1 MTARALSILHTE
13 ASLGWGGQEIRILNE
28 SLGMQARGHTI
39 TLAAPAEARISGEA
53 RARGLSVIETP
64 IGRKNL
70 RGLAAMRALLRTSHF
85 DIVNTHSSTDTWLAA
100 LALALT
106 PGTRGPALVRTRHI
120 SAPVSTGLAT
130 RWLYRQASARIAT
143 TGETLRRELI
153 DTLGLDPTRVL
164 SVPTGMDTERFKP
177 GDRDAA
183 RAGLG
188 LPGDVTL
195 VGIVATLRSWKG
207 HRHLIEAVARLVND
221 RAAPDRGGPIGLVI
235 VGDGPQREA
244 LSAQAAALGLPAFW
258 MPGNQTDVVPW
269 LHALDIFALPSY
281 ANEGVPQALV
291 QAMLCGLP
299 CITTSVGA
307 IGEAALADQTALV
320 VTPQSVDEIAVS
332 IDRLVR
338 DPALRTRL
346 GLAARTH
353 CMAKFDARVML
364 DRMEGLFQAA
374 AGAR

>member
-1 MTARALSILHTE
+1 VTARALSILHTE

-39 TLAAPAEARISGEA
+39 TLAAPAEARISSEA
-53 RARGLSVIETP
+53 RTRGLKVIETP

-70 RGLAAMRALLRTSHF
+70 RGLMAMRTLLRGGGF
-85 DIVNTHSSTDTWLAA
+85 DIVNTHSSTDSWLAA
-100 LALALT
+100 LALAF
-106 PGTRGPALVRTRHI
+106 GAQGPALVRTRHI

-130 RWLYRQASARIAT
+130 RWLYRHASVRIAT

-153 DTLGLDPTRVL
+153 DTLGLDPARVL
-164 SVPTGMDTERFKP
+164 SVPTGMDTDRFKP
-177 GDRDAA
+177 GDRAAA
-183 RAGLG
+183 RDVLE
-188 LPGDVTL
+188 LPRAMTL

-207 HRHLIEAVARLVND
+207 HRHLIEAVARLVKD
-221 RAAPDRGGPIGLVI
+221 AAVPIGSDPIGLVI

-244 LSAQAAALGLPAFW
+244 LAAQAATLGLPAFW

-291 QAMLCGLP
+291 QAMLCGLA
-299 CITTSVGA
+299 CITTTVGA
-307 IGEAALADQTALV
+307 IGEAALADRTALV
-320 VTPQSVDEIAVS
+320 VTPQSVDEIAAA
-332 IDRLVR
+332 IERLAR
-338 DPALRTRL
+338 DPELRARL
-346 GLAARTH
+346 GMAARDH
-353 CMAKFDARVML
+353 CIAHFDARVML